1 MEQLKVCT
9 NDLPSV
15 AKKEATVI
23 AALVL
28 STEAFPTAGLIH
40 HLEVPTTAVTSIPG
54 RKVGGGVLELRL
66 GWPTGD
72 GGGQYPAGGS
82 GGDHV
87 EGCLAA
93 GDPPHDITGVG
104 PI

>member
-54 RKVGGGVLELRL
+54 RKVGGGGECWNSGLDGRLEM
-66 GWPTGD
+66 
-72 GGGQYPAGGS
+72 
-82 GGDHV
+82 V
-87 EGCLAA
+87 AA
-93 GDPPHDITGVG
+93 SIQLEVAVATTSKAA
-104 PI
+104 